1 MLASQRLWEVM
12 STNEKLDSL
21 RSDQQEILRIAQ
33 EDNERLKRL
42 ERRLIKIDDRMEI
55 MDKKINGIQE
65 TATEIQKDMG
75 DLA

>member
-33 EDNERLKRL
+33 EDNDRLKRL

-55 MDKKINGIQE
+55 MDKKTNGIQE
-65 TATEIQKDMG
+65 TATEIQTDMG